1 MHIPCQRAIGIRA
14 TRGQSS
20 RAGRKRN
27 ALPTSSP
34 SRRRCDGEYAGH
46 GDDSVIWV
54 SGPAGGALAFGRVTG
69 YPAPATEAQL
79 SDPYWAETHRP
90 KPSDMFLPIE
100 VTGAVRMPVSV
111 TARPPYH
118 RFYRSCIELARSQRS
133 SALLVIGCSY
143 GSARLVG
150 RAGRFSRASSARRLC
165 CGQASSAS
173 VSL

>member
-100 VTGAVRMPVSV
+100 VRAEDLGPRILPNSSV
-111 TARPPYH
+111 PRH
-118 RFYRSCIELARSQRS
+118 
-133 SALLVIGCSY
+133 VHM
-143 GSARLVG
+143 
-150 RAGRFSRASSARRLC
+150 RAMAASFL
-165 CGQASSAS
+165 
-173 VSL
+173 